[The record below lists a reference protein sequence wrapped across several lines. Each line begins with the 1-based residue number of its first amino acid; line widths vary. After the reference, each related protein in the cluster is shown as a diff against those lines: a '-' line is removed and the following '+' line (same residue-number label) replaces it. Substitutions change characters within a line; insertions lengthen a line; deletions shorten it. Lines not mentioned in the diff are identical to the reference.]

1 MGIEADLSEREEEC
15 VDFDIWPENE
25 APLAVLCAMQTQWLR
40 GGMDGV
46 IYGLNYSAL
55 PPVMRYQRIPHAE
68 QPSVFAALQI
78 LELEV
83 LSVIN
88 AKR

>member
-15 VDFDIWPENE
+15 VDIDIWPENE

-46 IYGLNYSAL
+46 VYGLNYSAR
-55 PPVMRYQRIPHAE
+55 PPVMRYQRIPHSE
-68 QPSVFAALQI
+68 QPEVFAALQV

-83 LSVIN
+83 LSAIN

>member
-1 MGIEADLSEREEEC
+1 
-15 VDFDIWPENE
+15 
-25 APLAVLCAMQTQWLR
+25 
-40 GGMDGV
+40 MDGV

-55 PPVMRYQRIPHAE
+55 PLVMRYQRVPHSD
-68 QPSVFAALQI
+68 QPEVFAALQV

-88 AKR
+88 SNR